1 MSAPKSPLAIELRSS
16 DRRQRV
22 AAIVR
27 LSAEGQTYLDTDALE
42 ALIEN
47 LASESKT
54 VARHA
59 AGAIATLG
67 RSNPAIITRL
77 IDLLGAADAT
87 TRWTAAYALGL
98 IDGALDLR
106 AGPAVIEALASN
118 DGDVRWAALDLIVR
132 LGRLFPDAI
141 RASLLALQPGD
152 DTNRRKMSLYAL
164 RNLGLSDS
172 DVLAAIRDA
181 SASHDR
187 HVRLAAL
194 AFVRE
199 SAGAMPGCVD
209 IVLRCLDSDPDEG
222 VRRAAAGILGY
233 LQDRSERVLA
243 RLHVAAANPHDAS
256 LRKAAR
262 QTLARLKEEP

>member
-1 MSAPKSPLAIELRSS
+1 MSAPNSLLAIELRSP
-16 DRRQRV
+16 DRHRRV
-22 AAIVR
+22 AAMVR
-27 LSAEGQTYLDTDALE
+27 LSAEGTTHLDVDELE

-47 LASESKT
+47 LASESKA

-59 AGAIATLG
+59 SGAIATLG
-67 RSNPAIITRL
+67 RSNPAIVTRL
-77 IDLLGAADAT
+77 LDLLGASDAT

-98 IDGALDLR
+98 IEGALDLR
-106 AGPAVIEALASN
+106 AGPAVIEALASH

-132 LGRLFPDAI
+132 LGRRFPDPI
-141 RASLLALQPGD
+141 RASLLALQPGGD
-152 DTNRRKMSLYAL
+152 ANRHKMSLYAL
-164 RNLGLSDS
+164 RDLGLSDS

-181 SASHDR
+181 SASPDR

-194 AFVRE
+194 AFIRE
-199 SAGAMPGCVD
+199 SGGTMPGCVD
-209 IVLRCLDSDPDEG
+209 IVLRCLDADPDEG

-243 RLHVAAANPHDAS
+243 RLHEAAAAPHDAS

>member
-1 MSAPKSPLAIELRSS
+1 M
-16 DRRQRV
+16 
-22 AAIVR
+22 
-27 LSAEGQTYLDTDALE
+27 
-42 ALIEN
+42 
-47 LASESKT
+47 
-54 VARHA
+54 
-59 AGAIATLG
+59 
-67 RSNPAIITRL
+67 PA
-77 IDLLGAADAT
+77 

-106 AGPAVIEALASN
+106 AGPAVIEALANN

-152 DTNRRKMSLYAL
+152 DANRRKMSLYAL

-181 SASHDR
+181 SASPDR
-187 HVRLAAL
+187 HVRFAAL
-194 AFVRE
+194 AFIRE
-199 SAGAMPGCVD
+199 SAGTMPGCVD

-222 VRRAAAGILGY
+222 VRRAAAVSWDICKIV
-233 LQDRSERVLA
+233 RSGCWHACVRRRPL
-243 RLHVAAANPHDAS
+243 RTTPS

>member
-1 MSAPKSPLAIELRSS
+1 MSAPKFSLAIELRSP

-22 AAIVR
+22 AAMVR
-27 LSAEGQTYLDTDALE
+27 LNAEAQTYLDTDALE

-67 RSNPAIITRL
+67 RSNPAIVTL
-77 IDLLGAADAT
+77 LLDLLGASDAT

-106 AGPAVIEALASN
+106 AGPALIEALASN

-132 LGRLFPDAI
+132 LGRRFPDAI
-141 RASLLALQPGD
+141 RASLLALQPD

-164 RNLGLSDS
+164 RDLGLRDS

-181 SASHDR
+181 SASTDR
-187 HVRLAAL
+187 HVRFAAL
-194 AFVRE
+194 AFIRE
-199 SAGAMPGCVD
+199 SAGTMPGCVD
-209 IVLRCLDSDPDEG
+209 IVLGCLDSDPDEG

-233 LQDRSERVLA
+233 LQDRSERVLT
-243 RLHVAAANPHDAS
+243 RLHEAAVAPHDAS

>member
-1 MSAPKSPLAIELRSS
+1 MSAPKPSLAIELRSP
-16 DRRQRV
+16 DRSQRV
-22 AAIVR
+22 AALLR
-27 LSAEGQTYLDTDALE
+27 LSAGEQTDLDADTVE

-59 AGAIATLG
+59 SGAIAVIG
-67 RSNPAIITRL
+67 RSNSAVVARL
-77 IDLLGAADAT
+77 LDLLDAPDAA
-87 TRWTAAYALGL
+87 TRWPAAYALGL

-106 AGPAVIEALASN
+106 AGPALMEALGSH

-132 LGRLFPDAI
+132 LGRQFPDAVQGG
-141 RASLLALQPGD
+141 LLALQANAD
-152 DTNRRKMSLYAL
+152 ANRRKMSLYAL
-164 RNLGLSDS
+164 RNLGLRDS
-172 DVLAAIRDA
+172 EVIAAIRHA
-181 SASHDR
+181 SRSADR

-194 AFVRE
+194 AFIRE
-199 SAGAMPGCVD
+199 SAGAMPDCVD
-209 IVLRCLDSDPDEG
+209 IVLDCLESDPDEG

-233 LQDRSERVLA
+233 LRDRSERVLK
-243 RLHVAAANPHDAS
+243 RLRKAAQAPHDAS

>member
-1 MSAPKSPLAIELRSS
+1 MSAPTSSLAIELRSPDS
-16 DRRQRV
+16 RRRI
-22 AAIVR
+22 AAMVR
-27 LSAEGQTYLDTDALE
+27 LSAEEHTSLDADALE

-59 AGAIATLG
+59 ASAIATLSH
-67 RSNPAIITRL
+67 SNPLIVSRL
-77 IDLLGAADAT
+77 VDLLGAANAS

-106 AGPAVIEALASN
+106 AGPAVIEALANN

-132 LGRLFPDAI
+132 LGRLFPEAI

-152 DTNRRKMSLYAL
+152 DANRHKMSLYAL

-181 SASHDR
+181 SASPDR
-187 HVRLAAL
+187 HVRFAAL
-194 AFVRE
+194 AFIRE
-199 SAGAMPGCVD
+199 SAGTMPGCVD
-209 IVLRCLDSDPDEG
+209 IVLRCLDADPDEG

-233 LQDRSERVLA
+233 LQDRSEPVLA
-243 RLHVAAANPHDAS
+243 RLREAAAAPHDPS

>member
-1 MSAPKSPLAIELRSS
+1 MSPPQSSLALELRSL
-16 DRRQRV
+16 DRHQRV
-22 AAIVR
+22 AAMVR
-27 LSAEGQTYLDTDALE
+27 LSTEGQTHLDADALE

-59 AGAIATLG
+59 AGAIARLG
-67 RSNPAIITRL
+67 QSDPAVVTRL
-77 IDLLGAADAT
+77 LDLLTAADAA

-106 AGPAVIEALASN
+106 AGPVLMEALASK
-118 DGDVRWAALDLIVR
+118 DGDVRWAALDLIVK
-132 LGRLFPDAI
+132 LGRRFPDAI
-141 RASLLALQPGD
+141 RAGLLALAPD
-152 DTNRRKMSLYAL
+152 DANRLKMSLYAL
-164 RNLGLSDS
+164 RNLGLRDA

-181 SASHDR
+181 SASADR
-187 HVRLAAL
+187 HVRLAVL
-194 AFVRE
+194 AFIRE
-199 SAGAMPGCVD
+199 SAGTMPSGVD
-209 IVLRCLDSDPDEG
+209 IALRCLESDPDEG

-243 RLHVAAANPHDAS
+243 RLHEAAVAPHDAS

-262 QTLARLKEEP
+262 QTLVRLKEEP